1 MKTKSKSLQDHDN
14 VSVRLMF
21 QYIENA
27 LKAAKAGKSQDACL
41 MVRLAASFEKDVPAE
56 YRL

>member
-1 MKTKSKSLQDHDN
+1 MKTKSKSLQDHNN

-21 QYIENA
+21 EYLEKA
-27 LKAAKAGKSQDACL
+27 LKAAKAGKSTDACTL
-41 MVRLAASFEKDVPAE
+41 VRIAARFEKDVPAE